1 MSITTPPVVLESGDR
16 LSRDDFHR
24 RYSLLPDLNKAE
36 LVQGVVYVPSPT
48 RFSVHDRQQRDVGL
62 WLGTYAVRTAGIES
76 GVIST
81 IIRSEDT
88 EVRPDGFLF
97 HVPPPPRGAYVR
109 EDGYIEG
116 APQLVFEVAAST
128 ASYDLHDKLHAYERA
143 GVQEYIVWRV
153 RDEEVDWFR
162 LYDGAYQR
170 VRPDERGAIESIAFP
185 GLRLTVA
192 KLLAGDMVG
201 VLADLDKPVTN

>member
-48 RFSVHDRQQRDVGL
+48 RFSVHDRQQRDVDL
-62 WLGTYAVRTAGIES
+62 WLGTYAVRMPGVES
-76 GVIST
+76 GVIAT
-81 IIRSEDT
+81 IILDEDT
-88 EVRPDGFLF
+88 EVQPDGFLF

-116 APQLVFEVAAST
+116 APQLVVEVAASS
-128 ASYDLHDKLHAYERA
+128 ASYDLHDKLRAYERA

-153 RDEEVDWFR
+153 LDEEIDWFR
-162 LYDGAYQR
+162 LFEGAYQR
-170 VRPDERGAIESIAFP
+170 VRPNERGAVESVAFS
-185 GLRLTVA
+185 GLRLHIA
-192 KLLAGDMVG
+192 KLLAGDMIG
-201 VLADLDKPVTN
+201 VLAELDKTVTD